1 MSGLPRS
8 SLVVGSLLAAV
19 GGLSSS
25 PAHAIGSTFTF
36 KLNNG
41 TATPSTPLASASK
54 SFTAS
59 AGGSSLNLVF
69 QNALR
74 PNGNAKPVSATA
86 EGLCIYKVGGA
97 SSNCGRAS
105 AGDGVG
111 NSNQDS
117 IALFFD
123 KEVELVSYQYGGL
136 QVGLANPLITWGEP
150 FPSSIVSTEGLSE
163 GLSPK
168 KLNTTYA
175 FDNPFIVKAN
185 QIIYITGTGGDSGGT
200 TTQALL
206 SQLVVRTDPTGQ
218 GPTEPVPAPLPLL
231 GAGAA
236 FAWSRRL
243 RSRLNSLNSH

>member
-1 MSGLPRS
+1 MSDPARRS
-8 SLVVGSLLAAV
+8 VVVGSLLAAV
-19 GGLSSS
+19 AGLSAS
-25 PAHAIGSTFTF
+25 PAQAIGSTFTF
-36 KLNNG
+36 NLNSG
-41 TATPSTPLASASK
+41 TASPPTPLASATK
-54 SFTAS
+54 TFTAS

-74 PNGNAKPVSATA
+74 PNGMGKPVSATA

-97 SSNCGRAS
+97 STNCGRAT

-123 KEVELVSYQYGGL
+123 KQVELVSYQYGSL
-136 QVGLANPLITWGEP
+136 QVGVGNPLITWGEP
-150 FPSSIVSTEGLSE
+150 FPSPFVSTEGLSE

-185 QIIYITGTGGDSGGT
+185 QFIYITGTGGASGGT

-206 SQLVVRTDPTGQ
+206 SQLVVRT
-218 GPTEPVPAPLPLL
+218 VPEQVPGPLPLL

-243 RSRLNSLNSH
+243 RSRLNGLNSH